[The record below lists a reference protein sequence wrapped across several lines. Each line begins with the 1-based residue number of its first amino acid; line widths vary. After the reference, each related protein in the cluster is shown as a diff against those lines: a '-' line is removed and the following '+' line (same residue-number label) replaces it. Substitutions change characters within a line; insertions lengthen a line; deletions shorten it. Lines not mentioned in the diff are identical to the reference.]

1 MIILKIEE
9 GNPTFSIDGIKYENI
24 NKVNKNAILNLMKV
38 IYESE
43 LTDISDFCNTDI
55 ETIQNPADK
64 IVYEN
69 ILNNLEDFI
78 SKRDVLKKEVNE
90 LYKEVDSL

>member
-1 MIILKIEE
+1 MIILKIEK

-24 NKVNKNAILNLMKV
+24 NKVDKNVILSLMKV

-69 ILNNLEDFI
+69 ILNNLDDFI

>member
-1 MIILKIEE
+1 MIILKIEK
-9 GNPTFSIDGIKYENI
+9 GNPTFSIDGTKYENI
-24 NKVNKNAILNLMKV
+24 NKVDKNTILNLMKV

>member
-1 MIILKIEE
+1 E

>member
-1 MIILKIEE
+1 MIILKIEK
-9 GNPTFSIDGIKYENI
+9 GNPTFSIDGTKYENI
-24 NKVNKNAILNLMKV
+24 NKVDKNAILNLMKV

-43 LTDISDFCNTDI
+43 LTDISDFCNTDV

>member
-1 MIILKIEE
+1 MKIEE

>member
-43 LTDISDFCNTDI
+43 LTYISDFCNTDI